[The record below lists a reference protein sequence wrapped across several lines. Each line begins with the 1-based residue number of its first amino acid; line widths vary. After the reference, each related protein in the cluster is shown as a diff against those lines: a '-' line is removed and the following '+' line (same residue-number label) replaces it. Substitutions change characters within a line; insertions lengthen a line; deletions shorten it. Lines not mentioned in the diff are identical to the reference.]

1 MKHEAY
7 NCSITIT
14 QKNDKQR
21 SKFYQFDDYRVATAI
36 SNILDNIK
44 EVDVL
49 SNPAIIQAVDN
60 KDNSAYFNYCGN
72 AEVLA
77 AMIDSLLEIV
87 AKDNPAIIDRLL
99 MKRLKR

>member
-1 MKHEAY
+1 M
-7 NCSITIT
+7 N
-14 QKNDKQR
+14 
-21 SKFYQFDDYRVATAI
+21 
-36 SNILDNIK
+36 NIK

-49 SNPAIIQAVDN
+49 SNPTLINVVDN

-77 AMIDSLLEIV
+77 AMLDSLLEIV

-99 MKRLKR
+99 TKRLKKWLKVYILSLIWKMNAINIFMNISIEGKKPDIIK